1 MQVWFALYALRL
13 NHNLPSL
20 ETWLIGGI
28 FMEKLLLSP
37 YEVSNALGIGRTRVF
52 ALIKNGTLESVKI
65 DSSRLIPKEA
75 VESYVQKLRT
85 EGKSL

>member
-1 MQVWFALYALRL
+1 MPQRGNV
-13 NHNLPSL
+13 
-20 ETWLIGGI
+20 GGI
-28 FMEKLLLSP
+28 VMEKLLLSP